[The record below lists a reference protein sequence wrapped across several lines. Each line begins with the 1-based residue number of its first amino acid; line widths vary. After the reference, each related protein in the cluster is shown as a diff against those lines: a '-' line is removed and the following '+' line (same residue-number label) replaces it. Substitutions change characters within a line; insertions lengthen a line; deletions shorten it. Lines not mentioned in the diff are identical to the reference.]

1 MNNRDNTNFDST
13 IPGDATISGVR
24 PVSMGSIAL
33 LQLTNNPVGTAILG
47 GKDIPFDDCE
57 AMLQFAYI
65 HTHDIKEITPMIL
78 RFKSEPEL
86 FISKVL
92 EWGMDITPDDMLN
105 IYMDIMRDRDNIK
118 NSRTLSIKDPKD
130 NSKSKNELGQQ

>member
-33 LQLTNNPVGTAILG
+33 LQLINNPVGTAILS
-47 GKDIPFDDCE
+47 GKDIPVDNCE

-78 RFKSEPEL
+78 RFKSEPEAFL
-86 FISKVL
+86 TKVI
-92 EWGMDITPDDMLN
+92 EWGMNVTPDDMLS
-105 IYMDIMRDRDNIK
+105 IYLDIMRDRDNIK
-118 NSRTLSIKDPKD
+118 NARTISIKDPKSD
-130 NSKSKNELGQQ
+130 SKSKNEHGQQ